1 MCLPLLCNQYSKTY
15 SEEAPSCTQVVNQ
28 SGLINY
34 TNIKSG
40 QPIAVTWGVFPG
52 QEIVQVW
59 IAKMEN
65 KMKIHLDKMIIVVFQ
80 PTIVDPLAFDD
91 WRPEAFGL
99 WVEQWG
105 KVEIQITCGFAFLI
119 QQWAIFSFA
128 AVRCWVHIAEDH
140 WKHIRDLPLGIPS
153 F

>member
-1 MCLPLLCNQYSKTY
+1 MEKKRH
-15 SEEAPSCTQVVNQ
+15 APQVVNQ

-52 QEIVQVW
+52 QEIVQVSLTKLN
-59 IAKMEN
+59 ICQN
-65 KMKIHLDKMIIVVFQ
+65 KMNIRMDKMLIVVFQ
-80 PTIVDPLAFDD
+80 PTIVDPIAFDD

-105 KVEIQITCGFAFLI
+105 KVDIRIRCGFALACVRILNLTF
-119 QQWAIFSFA
+119 FSFS
-128 AVRCWVHIAEDH
+128 AVWCWVHIAEDN
-140 WKHIRDLPLGIPS
+140 WKHIRDLLLGNHNFKPL

>member
-1 MCLPLLCNQYSKTY
+1 MANINWIILLRK
-15 SEEAPSCTQVVNQ
+15 EDDAPQVVNQ

-52 QEIVQVW
+52 QEIVQVS
-59 IAKMEN
+59 ITKLNICQN
-65 KMKIHLDKMIIVVFQ
+65 KMNIRMDKILIVVFQ
-80 PTIVDPLAFDD
+80 PTIVDPIAFDD

-105 KVEIQITCGFAFLI
+105 KVDIRIRCGFALACVRILNSAF
-119 QQWAIFSFA
+119 FSFSA
-128 AVRCWVHIAEDH
+128 
-140 WKHIRDLPLGIPS
+140 L
-153 F
+153 

>member
-1 MCLPLLCNQYSKTY
+1 M
-15 SEEAPSCTQVVNQ
+15 VNQ

-52 QEIVQVW
+52 QEIVQVL
-59 IAKMEN
+59 
-65 KMKIHLDKMIIVVFQ
+65 IHDKMRIKNKITIGVNTKIKIRKNEIMIGVFQ
-80 PTIVDPLAFDD
+80 PTIVDPIAFDD

-105 KVEIQITCGFAFLI
+105 KVNICIWMDG
-119 QQWAIFSFA
+119 
-128 AVRCWVHIAEDH
+128 
-140 WKHIRDLPLGIPS
+140 
-153 F
+153 

>member
-1 MCLPLLCNQYSKTY
+1 MANINWTVLFRKKRQSP
-15 SEEAPSCTQVVNQ
+15 QVVNQ

-52 QEIVQVW
+52 QEIVQVSLT
-59 IAKMEN
+59 KLNVCQN
-65 KMKIHLDKMIIVVFQ
+65 KMNIRMDKMLIVVFQ
-80 PTIVDPLAFDD
+80 PTIVDPIAFDD

-105 KVEIQITCGFAFLI
+105 KVDIRIRCGFALACVRILNSTF
-119 QQWAIFSFA
+119 FSFS
-128 AVRCWVHIAEDH
+128 AV
-140 WKHIRDLPLGIPS
+140 
-153 F
+153 

>member
-1 MCLPLLCNQYSKTY
+1 MANINWIILLRK
-15 SEEAPSCTQVVNQ
+15 EDDAPQVVNQ

-52 QEIVQVW
+52 QEIVQVSLTKLN
-59 IAKMEN
+59 ICQN
-65 KMKIHLDKMIIVVFQ
+65 KMNIRMDKMLIVVFQ
-80 PTIVDPLAFDD
+80 PTIVDPIAFDD

-105 KVEIQITCGFAFLI
+105 KVDIRIRCGFAPLI
-119 QQWAIFSFA
+119 STMQQSFIFSCMMLSPH
-128 AVRCWVHIAEDH
+128 RG
-140 WKHIRDLPLGIPS
+140 R
-153 F
+153 